1 MALKIRR
8 GTQAELDAL
17 TGSSAAGEP
26 IYTTDTG
33 KLYVGDGSS
42 STGTLINPDKELGDL
57 EKVNTAGKANGQAL
71 VWNTNADQWEPQ
83 TIEVTQSID
92 DLTDVD
98 NTGVINNKVLKWD
111 STANGGE
118 GAYTPQD
125 EAFLSFDLDA
135 QLAGKSIDGF
145 GDVSTSG
152 VDDPGPGQVLTW
164 DNNAA
169 QWKPQDI
176 DLNTLQ
182 IAQLN
187 ADIQGSVFADDSTQL
202 VDAVNGTVKLDNGT
216 ISITG
221 NVIQPFNVGTL
232 EFGALTDTASPTFE
246 IYNVDAAPPID
257 IINLAGTNIGGMP
270 KLMFSSRH
278 GDMETPVQATAG
290 DFVGGLSGRVYDPS
304 TEGYVPTSIIA
315 FQVDPNETVAADTA
329 KGKIL
334 FINNEGTGSG
344 PALNT
349 MSYDARGYLAINNNG
364 NYVADATLDVN
375 GFMKLA
381 PLTAEPGTP
390 LEGMIAI
397 ADGTTWDPATKGGA
411 LSYPVYY
418 DGTSWNAL
426 Y

>member
-17 TGSSAAGEP
+17 TGSSALGEP

-33 KLYVGDGSS
+33 KLYIGDGSS
-42 STGTLINPDKELGDL
+42 STGTLINPALELDDL
-57 EKVNTAGKANGQAL
+57 EKVNTAGKANGQSL
-71 VWNTNADQWEPQ
+71 VWNTTADQWEPQ

-111 STANGGE
+111 DTANGGE

-125 EAFLSFDLDA
+125 EAFLSFDLDV
-135 QLAGKSIDGF
+135 QLAGKSIDGL

-164 DNNAA
+164 DNDAA

-182 IAQLN
+182 IAQLS
-187 ADIQGSVFADDSTQL
+187 ADIQGSIFADDSTQL

-216 ISITG
+216 VEIAG
-221 NVIQPFNVGTL
+221 NQILLTDANTL
-232 EFGALTDTASPTFE
+232 EFGAIDDVNSPTFE

-257 IINLAGTNIGGMP
+257 VINLAGSNVGSMP
-270 KLMFSSRH
+270 KMMFSSRH
-278 GDMETPVQATAG
+278 GDMETPVAATAG
-290 DFVGGLSGRVYDPS
+290 DFVGGFSGRAYDPG
-304 TEGYVPTSIIA
+304 TAEYVPTGIIA
-315 FQVDPNETVAADTA
+315 FQIDPNETVADDTA
-329 KGKIL
+329 KGKIQ
-334 FINNEGTGSG
+334 FINNAGTGSG
-344 PALNT
+344 PSLNA
-349 MSYDARGYLAINNNG
+349 MSYDARGYLSINNNT

-375 GFMKLA
+375 GFMKLS
-381 PLTAEPGTP
+381 PLATEPTSA

-397 ADGTTWDPATKGGA
+397 ADGTNWDPVSKGTGN
-411 LSYPVYY
+411 SYPVYY
-418 DGTSWNAL
+418 DGTGWIAF